1 MNTLTPEQTKSL
13 KLFSYY
19 CQSNGAEEV
28 DQHLYMYQ
36 CTVDH
41 WSEWWS
47 KGFGASI
54 EPYAEIS
61 KTIEDIVMSNNLL
74 DDVNMDC
81 ENNGNLRINIDCKER
96 KIKISAE
103 EYVMRD
109 NSMGDSLEYKEMDEE
124 EKLIVDKIFNMISLG
139 NHKEGRIF
147 FDGGGDSG
155 EIYERIEYGN
165 GKSQNINDNGIMEFL
180 YRWLE
185 NFYGGWEINEG
196 SHGEFIF
203 GANTKEIILDFNEHT
218 EDTED
223 IGTLFYAEF

>member
-1 MNTLTPEQTKSL
+1 MNTLTPEQAKTL

-28 DQHLYMYQ
+28 NQHLYMYQ

-41 WSEWWS
+41 WGEWWS
-47 KGFGASI
+47 KGYGASI
-54 EPYAEIS
+54 EPYKEIS
-61 KTIEDIVMSNNLL
+61 DTIEQIVMENNLL
-74 DDVNMDC
+74 DSVDMDC
-81 ENNGNLRINIDCKER
+81 ENNGNLKINIDCKER
-96 KIKISAE
+96 KIIISAE

-109 NSMGDSLEYKEMDEE
+109 NAMGQVLEYDEIDSE
-124 EKLIVDKIFNMISLG
+124 EKEVIDKVFEIMSKGEFNIG
-139 NHKEGRIF
+139 KIY

-155 EIYERIEYGN
+155 EIYERIEYEN
-165 GKSQNINDNGIMEFL
+165 GQSEDINDNDIMNFL

-196 SHGEFIF
+196 SHGVFVF
-203 GANTKEIILDFNEHT
+203 HSRTKEVELEFNEHT

-223 IGTLFYAEF
+223 VGTLFYAEF